1 MEFRYNSAMPCRN
14 HMQQAQG
21 LRNPDV
27 PMHMLLPD
35 GKFAIGVDRQ
45 LQEFQE
51 QEQQQ
56 SGRVVV
62 WADPLR
68 PEHPERVRITSIF
81 RLFVLANMPITFIIE
96 ITAAVQLN
104 ALADRGEVF
113 LIFSSISPGAFRILM
128 TFLFFAVKCMALF
141 GVHRNNGICTHTA
154 LTLASALVCL
164 NLCLLQSTLQ
174 LISVL
179 FDCVFIELLRRVR
192 LLSVGRWFSASR

>member
-14 HMQQAQG
+14 YMQQAQGHPAASRVVAALASRLNPLAG

-68 PEHPERVRITSIF
+68 PNHPERVRMSSIF
-81 RLFVLANMPITFIIE
+81 RMFVLANIPITLIIE
-96 ITAAVQLN
+96 ITAAVLPHPPSFPSCPQSPPS
-104 ALADRGEVF
+104 RF
-113 LIFSSISPGAFRILM
+113 SLIHSPSGNVIPCRPHFRSSIVCNPL
-128 TFLFFAVKCMALF
+128 
-141 GVHRNNGICTHTA
+141 A
-154 LTLASALVCL
+154 LTGAK
-164 NLCLLQSTLQ
+164 
-174 LISVL
+174 
-179 FDCVFIELLRRVR
+179 F
-192 LLSVGRWFSASR
+192 FSYFPPSLPAPFAF